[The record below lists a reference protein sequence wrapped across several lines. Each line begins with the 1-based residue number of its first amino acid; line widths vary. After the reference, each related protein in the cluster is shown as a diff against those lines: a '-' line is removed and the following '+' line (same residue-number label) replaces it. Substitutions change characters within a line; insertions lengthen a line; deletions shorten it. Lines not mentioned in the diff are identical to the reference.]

1 MKEYQIIFLKRYTH
15 ILEKW
20 KSRETI
26 KNKEI
31 QQLLT
36 DIKDT
41 ALHIELFHLEEIAT
55 SLLEEM
61 NKDRIADWTE
71 EEWSNFIQP
80 LVLLFNEQPIVRSS
94 KLNKPSERVTTLL
107 LDNEIGSV
115 YQIKEEL
122 EKRNYEVL
130 IATRVKR
137 AVELFYDY
145 HPELIL
151 INTAME
157 ETVVL
162 NALSKLSER
171 AIESFIPIF
180 VIGDAEEISL
190 KIKVYDAGATD
201 YIENAVNYDV
211 LDSLVANRMRQ
222 QVYFKKNVLF
232 DELTQAYNRT
242 FLANVWKNLIKKYIE
257 RKQTFSLVLID
268 LDYFKQVNDRFGHA
282 VGDVVLKRFS
292 SYMLK
297 EKGNSD
303 FFIRY
308 GGEEFILIM
317 PELNQIEAMKYV
329 NGLLDNFMKTGHS
342 TKDGEIFLS
351 FTAGV
356 SEMEKDITHI
366 DQLIEKSDKA
376 LYYGKEQGRKR
387 VEVYRQELENDPLTA
402 DGEVVLKIAIVDDD
416 RFIQRLLQDK
426 LSKLQIE
433 PYTLEI
439 TAFQEGESFLESN
452 WYKGREKKIV
462 LLDGILPNLDG
473 LDILKYLRQTVNESE
488 IGIIMLSGRQKN
500 SDMVKALELGADDYI
515 TKPFSLDQLEAR
527 IKRLVQRLFI
537 R

>member
-1 MKEYQIIFLKRYTH
+1 MKEYQIIFMKRYIH

-20 KSRETI
+20 KKREVI
-26 KNKEI
+26 KNDEI
-31 QQLLT
+31 QQLLN

-41 ALHIELFHLEEIAT
+41 AMHIELHHLEEIAT

-61 NKDRIADWTE
+61 NKERKADWTE

-80 LVLLFNEQPIVRSS
+80 LVLLFDEQTVERSS
-94 KLNKPSERVTTLL
+94 KLNKSPKRITALL
-107 LDNEIGSV
+107 LDNEVGSV

-122 EKRNYEVL
+122 EKLNYEVL
-130 IATRVKR
+130 IATKVKR
-137 AVELFYDY
+137 AIELFYDY
-145 HPELIL
+145 HPDLIL
-151 INTAME
+151 IHTSME

-162 NALSKLSER
+162 YALSKLSER

-180 VIGDAEEISL
+180 VIGNSNEPSL

-201 YIENAVNYDV
+201 YIDNAIEYDV

-222 QVYFKKNVLF
+222 QAYFKKSVLF

-242 FLANVWKNLIKKYIE
+242 FLSNVWKNLIKRYKE
-257 RKQTFSLVLID
+257 REQIFSLVLID
-268 LDYFKQVNDRFGHA
+268 LDFFKQVNDRYGHA
-282 VGDVVLKRFS
+282 VGDVVLKNFS

-297 EKGNSD
+297 EKRPSD

-317 PELNQIEAMKYV
+317 PEINQIEALKYT
-329 NGLLDNFMKTGHS
+329 NALLEKFIKTGHH

-351 FTAGV
+351 FTAGI
-356 SEMEKDITHI
+356 SEMGEGIATI
-366 DQLIEKSDKA
+366 DRLIEKSDKA
-376 LYYGKEQGRKR
+376 LYYGKDQGRKR
-387 VEVYRQELENDPLTA
+387 VEVYRYDLEKDPLA
-402 DGEVVLKIAIVDDD
+402 EGGEVTLKIAIVDDD
-416 RFIQRLLQDK
+416 RFIRRLLQDK
-426 LSKLQIE
+426 LAKLQIE
-433 PYTLEI
+433 PYRMEI
-439 TAFQEGESFLESN
+439 ASFHDGEIFLESN

-488 IGIIMLSGRQKN
+488 IGIMMLSGRQKN

-515 TKPFSLDQLEAR
+515 TKPFSLEQLEAR
-527 IKRLVQRLFI
+527 IKRLVHRLFS